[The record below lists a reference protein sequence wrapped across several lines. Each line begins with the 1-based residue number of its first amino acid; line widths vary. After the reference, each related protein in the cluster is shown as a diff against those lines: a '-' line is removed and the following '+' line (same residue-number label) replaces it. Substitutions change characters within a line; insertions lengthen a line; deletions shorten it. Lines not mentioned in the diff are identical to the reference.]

1 MFLLFLFR
9 LDWKVFICEFF
20 PLGQGKEKK
29 EKKGKFGAISI
40 GFGVYVC
47 VFSAILRSPQCWEY
61 SPEGETL
68 GIDIL
73 NKGLVNNSEAL
84 CRFGKIQS

>member
-29 EKKGKFGAISI
+29 GKFGAISI
-40 GFGVYVC
+40 GFGVC
-47 VFSAILRSPQCWEY
+47 VRFLSYITKS
-61 SPEGETL
+61 SVL
-68 GIDIL
+68 GIPG
-73 NKGLVNNSEAL
+73 NWYTQQGFSE
-84 CRFGKIQS
+84 Q